1 MIQCDGK
8 VFFSLDVLAWHTH
21 KKKHSNSGNVTCIIY
36 AISLQSTPT
45 WAVENEKNLEKKNT
59 GKSAA
64 TTRQM
69 KLFPFFCVCLDVKH
83 KPKNIFCLPFE
94 ALLTR
99 SCWHSEQ
106 TKKPEISFLPTTSPS
121 LSWSRHSKNLWQ
133 VRVLLLYAISR
144 FGETIIIDINDANM
158 LEKKQHVSMQT
169 SRRPCQENRKGMRG
183 WMKKV
188 IISFHFFSCSE
199 LLWSLLRQHHIQ
211 RTIFRRE
218 HKVQTIKIVNRHAR
232 IPLKIILSLRH
243 NRQIINNKVSSIY
256 SPSKATLALRSSFRH
271 AFTLFRY

>member
-1 MIQCDGK
+1 MGCREWEEPREEKHGK
-8 VFFSLDVLAWHTH
+8 IGSNNKANETFPVLLCLLGCKTQAEKHFLSSFRSFTYSVVLTQRTNRKTRDFFPS
-21 KKKHSNSGNVTCIIY
+21 
-36 AISLQSTPT
+36 
-45 WAVENEKNLEKKNT
+45 
-59 GKSAA
+59 
-64 TTRQM
+64 
-69 KLFPFFCVCLDVKH
+69 
-83 KPKNIFCLPFE
+83 
-94 ALLTR
+94 
-99 SCWHSEQ
+99 
-106 TKKPEISFLPTTSPS
+106 TTSPS

-158 LEKKQHVSMQT
+158 LEKNNMFRCRLRGVPVK
-169 SRRPCQENRKGMRG
+169 RIEKGMRG

-199 LLWSLLRQHHIQ
+199 LLWSLSRQHHIQ